1 MNNQEIV
8 ILSGDTAT
16 GKTTQLMVSLSNT
29 GNIDGVFQPVIADKR
44 FCYLISK
51 RELLA
56 LETDDMD
63 EEAISVGRFRFRKN
77 TIQKVKEH
85 LRSIVFDKTKTIV
98 IDEWGKMERAGEGFE
113 TEISDSIS
121 AFRKNQIGKLIIV
134 VRSSLLS
141 EFLVHY
147 KFAEK
152 EYKVVTV
159 TDLRSEYSFP

>member
-1 MNNQEIV
+1 MNKQEIL
-8 ILSGDTAT
+8 ILSGDTAS
-16 GKTTQLMVSLSNT
+16 GKTTQLMISLSNT

-56 LETDDMD
+56 LETNDMD
-63 EEAISVGRFRFRKN
+63 EEAISVGRFRFRKT

-85 LRSIVFDKTKTIV
+85 LRSIIFDRTKTIV

-113 TEISDSIS
+113 PEISDSIS
-121 AFRKNQIGKLIIV
+121 AFRKNQVGKLIIV
-134 VRSSLLS
+134 VRRSLLS
-141 EFLVHY
+141 EFLAHY

-152 EYKVVTV
+152 EYQVITI
-159 TDLRSEYSFP
+159 TDLQSGYSFP